1 VCSGSATERVTALER
16 LLYDSALRR
25 CGCRGFHGGWRDRKR
40 KEGQR
45 RALARRGG
53 GMSGCT
59 LLVLTV
65 SRLKRAV
72 TGIDGTDSI
81 GTGVGTRRVP
91 VVGSDEKQTYRSD
104 PRCGCVWGPL
114 GALARARDAR
124 GGHAHRLAM
133 RQHDAILC
141 KSGFDTNAS
150 LAWDRPPMW
159 VLGEKGR
166 DPRTGRCGRYASVR
180 ATKVVEGR
188 ASTGGARVLLVH
200 LQCANSLG
208 HPQKREKVPRLRV
221 DKFVFS
227 QRARES

>member
-1 VCSGSATERVTALER
+1 
-16 LLYDSALRR
+16 
-25 CGCRGFHGGWRDRKR
+25 
-40 KEGQR
+40 
-45 RALARRGG
+45 
-53 GMSGCT
+53 
-59 LLVLTV
+59 
-65 SRLKRAV
+65 
-72 TGIDGTDSI
+72 
-81 GTGVGTRRVP
+81 
-91 VVGSDEKQTYRSD
+91 
-104 PRCGCVWGPL
+104 
-114 GALARARDAR
+114 
-124 GGHAHRLAM
+124 
-133 RQHDAILC
+133 
-141 KSGFDTNAS
+141 
-150 LAWDRPPMW
+150 MW